1 MLVDISNFALVQFIQ
16 VLAVIFFVCIS
27 ISVVS
32 VRLRLPKNRFGSLI
46 DILMCVIIL
55 IYAVTLKI
63 NLST

>member
-1 MLVDISNFALVQFIQ
+1 MLVGLSNFALVQFIQ
-16 VLAVIFFVCIS
+16 ILAVVFFICVS
-27 ISVVS
+27 VAVVS
-32 VRLRLPKNRFGSLI
+32 VRCHLPKTKFEGLI